1 MPSLKFRMAL
11 PIPLPSSGSRFAPK
25 ITITMTRITSNSGMP
40 IRLMGQL
47 LTLPSARERRAD
59 GRRDPRDCTTRA
71 RKRGIPHLVVFLII
85 AVIFPL
91 EIGSLAARQFA
102 SGVDLVEV
110 YATVTDARGEPVTGL
125 TAADFQV
132 IEDGAPQ
139 AIAAFA
145 AGEFPLAVAVAI
157 DRSFSMRSR
166 LAESKNAARSFVAAL
181 RPDDRVMIVAIGSET
196 EIVSPLTI
204 DHAAAMTAIARL
216 DAWGTT
222 PLYDAVLAAVDDIQ
236 NAKGRR
242 ALVVLSDGVDRY
254 SETTAT

>member
-1 MPSLKFRMAL
+1 
-11 PIPLPSSGSRFAPK
+11 
-25 ITITMTRITSNSGMP
+25 
-40 IRLMGQL
+40 
-47 LTLPSARERRAD
+47 
-59 GRRDPRDCTTRA
+59 
-71 RKRGIPHLVVFLII
+71 
-85 AVIFPL
+85 
-91 EIGSLAARQFA
+91 
-102 SGVDLVEV
+102 
-110 YATVTDARGEPVTGL
+110 VTDARGEPVTGL

-254 SETTAT
+254 SETTATKLLDEVRRRDVLVYPIAIGGARAPVFVEMATVTGGRPFAVRDERELSSALSAIARELRFQYLLGYTPSQKSGTAGEWRSIRVVVDRPDLRIRARDGYIVK